1 MMEDWKG
8 GRLEGWKIGRVEDWK
23 GRHFP
28 GVCSFRHFVL
38 AIFFF
43 FIVSNFATAQW
54 LLIPM
59 EHGKQT
65 NHLKAYGLTYWALEV
80 PREYRCY
87 WWLNYRGGAFVLPDS
102 QDVRV
107 RAALMGVRFEA
118 MSDADYTAIK
128 ESVLEGSNMDEIL
141 LEKAPKI
148 AVYAPSEA
156 SPYRDPWDDAVKIAL
171 DYAQIPYDEIWDKEV
186 QSGVLQAKGYDWLH
200 LHHEDFT
207 GQHGKFHA
215 SFSTQVW
222 YQQRML
228 MFEQAAAEAG
238 FQRVAQHKG
247 ETAQMIADY
256 IANGGFIFAMC
267 SAPETLDIALA
278 TRGGAID
285 IVASELDGTPIARGA
300 EERLDFQRTL
310 AFENFSLYT
319 NPYRYEFSDI
329 DNPNPDRDAQSGV
342 EDFKLFEFAAKH
354 DPIPT
359 MLTQNHVSVVPGY
372 LGQTTSFNMDK
383 IRGSITILGQVEGTN
398 YAKYIHGKLGKG
410 TFTFLGGHDPEDYRH
425 LVGEGTIP
433 TNLDLHKHSP
443 GYRLILNN
451 ILFPAARKKP
461 QKT

>member
-1 MMEDWKG
+1 MMKGWKTGRMEGWKG
-8 GRLEGWKIGRVEDWK
+8 G
-23 GRHFP
+23 HFQ
-28 GVCSFRHFVL
+28 GLCSFRHFVL
-38 AIFFF
+38 VIFFF
-43 FIVSNFATAQW
+43 FLVGNIATAQW

-59 EHGKQT
+59 ESGKQT

-107 RAALMGVRFEA
+107 RAALMGVRFEP
-118 MSDADYTAIK
+118 MSDADYTNIK
-128 ESVLEGSNMDEIL
+128 NSVLEGSNMDEIL

-186 QSGVLQAKGYDWLH
+186 QSGILQAKGYDWLH

-228 MFEQAAAEAG
+228 MFEQAAEAAG
-238 FQRVAQHKG
+238 FRRVAQHKG
-247 ETAQMIADY
+247 QTAQMIADY

-285 IVASELDGTPIARGA
+285 IVAPELDGTPIEANA
-300 EERLDFQRTL
+300 EAQLDFQRTL
-310 AFENFSLYT
+310 AFENFSLHT

-359 MLTQNHVSVVPGY
+359 MLTQNHVGVVPGY

>member
-1 MMEDWKG
+1 MNIFLNADIVPVAKTTHG
-8 GRLEGWKIGRVEDWK
+8 KDGTLSPPIFQLIVCLFLIGVQTA
-23 GRHFP
+23 
-28 GVCSFRHFVL
+28 S
-38 AIFFF
+38 
-43 FIVSNFATAQW
+43 AQW

-59 EHGKQT
+59 EQGAQS

-107 RAALMGVRFEA
+107 RAHEMGVRFEPMRHDEYNSYKA
-118 MSDADYTAIK
+118 SILAAN
-128 ESVLEGSNMDEIL
+128 NMDEIL

-148 AVYAPSEA
+148 AVYAPSEE

-171 DYAQIPYDEIWDKEV
+171 EYAQIPYDPLWDKEV
-186 QSGVLQAKGYDWLH
+186 QSGVLQTQGYDWLH

-215 SFSTQVW
+215 AFSTHVW
-222 YQQRML
+222 YQQRMR

-238 FQRVAQHKG
+238 FRRVARHKG
-247 ETAQMIADY
+247 TTAQMIADY
-256 IANGGFIFAMC
+256 IANGGFVFAMC

-278 TRGGAID
+278 TGGGAVD
-285 IVASELDGTPIARGA
+285 IIAPELDGTPIDANFRD
-300 EERLDFQRTL
+300 RLDFQRTL
-310 AFENFSLYT
+310 AFEKFGLYT
-319 NPYRYEFSDI
+319 HPHRYEFSDI
-329 DNPNPDRDAQSGV
+329 DNPRPDMDAQSGV
-342 EDFKLFEFAAKH
+342 EDFTLFEFAAKH

-359 MLTQNHVSVVPGY
+359 MLTQNHVRVVPGY
-372 LGQTTSFNMDK
+372 LGQTTSFNMDR
-383 IRGSITILGQVEGTN
+383 IRGTVTILGQVEGTN

-410 TFTFLGGHDPEDYRH
+410 TFTFLGGHDPEDYWH
-425 LVGEGTIP
+425 LVGEGKIP

>member
-1 MMEDWKG
+1 MMMEDRKT
-8 GRLEGWKIGRVEDWK
+8 GRMEEWK
-23 GRHFP
+23 GRHFRD
-28 GVCSFRHFVL
+28 VCSFRYFVL

-43 FIVSNFATAQW
+43 FIIGNIATAQW

-59 EHGKQT
+59 EQGRQT
-65 NHLKAYGLTYWALEV
+65 NHLKAYGLTYWALEA

-107 RAALMGVRFEA
+107 RAVLMGVRFEA
-118 MSDADYTAIK
+118 MSDADYTGIK
-128 ESVLEGSNMDEIL
+128 QTVLEGSNMDEIL

-186 QSGVLQAKGYDWLH
+186 QSGVLQTKGYDWLH

-228 MFEQAAAEAG
+228 MFEQAAEEAG
-238 FQRVAQHKG
+238 FQRVPQHKG
-247 ETAQMIADY
+247 QTAQMISDY

-285 IVASELDGTPIARGA
+285 IVAPELDGTPLAPNA
-300 EERLDFQRTL
+300 ETQLDFERTL

-359 MLTQNHVSVVPGY
+359 MLTQNHVAVVPGY

-383 IRGSITILGQVEGTN
+383 IRGAITILGQVEGTN

-425 LVGEGTIP
+425 LVGEGAIP

>member
-1 MMEDWKG
+1 MKKSYIQLTHIV
-8 GRLEGWKIGRVEDWK
+8 RFSIL
-23 GRHFP
+23 
-28 GVCSFRHFVL
+28 
-38 AIFFF
+38 
-43 FIVSNFATAQW
+43 IVSFIAVNAVSAQW

-59 EHGKQT
+59 EQGKQT
-65 NHLKAYGLTYWALEV
+65 NHLKAYGLTYWALEA

-107 RAALMGVRFEA
+107 RAVLMGVRFEP
-118 MSDADYTAIK
+118 MSDADYTGIK
-128 ESVLEGSNMDEIL
+128 QTVLEGSNMDEIL

-186 QSGVLQAKGYDWLH
+186 QSGVLQTKDYDWLH

-215 SFSTQVW
+215 SFSSQVW

-228 MFEQAAAEAG
+228 MFEQAAEESG

-247 ETAQMIADY
+247 QTAQMIADY

-278 TRGGAID
+278 TRGGAVD
-285 IVASELDGTPIARGA
+285 IVAPELDGTPIAGNA
-300 EERLDFQRTL
+300 EAQLDFQRTL

-319 NPYRYEFSDI
+319 NPFRYEFSDI

-359 MLTQNHVSVVPGY
+359 MLTQNHVAVVPGY